1 MTKKIPLK
9 QRKSDGSLSCSKG
22 KALKAAPEARGNPDA
37 VAAQGLAYC
46 NQLFAIERER
56 KEATPEERYKAR
68 AERSQPV
75 LDAYYAW
82 LSPAEIPDNAHTS
95 LLGQAMAYSLNP
107 WEKLSAFLKE

>member
-1 MTKKIPLK
+1 M
-9 QRKSDGSLSCSKG
+9 
-22 KALKAAPEARGNPDA
+22 
-37 VAAQGLAYC
+37 
-46 NQLFAIERER
+46 
-56 KEATPEERYKAR
+56 
-68 AERSQPV
+68 